1 MPLVTLFRG
10 DELALVD
17 TDNKATYENFIAHG
31 WAYEGP
37 TQTVETPPA
46 AETPPAKAE
55 EPKVENASPRGRKA
69 KQ

>member
-10 DELALVD
+10 DELAVVD
-17 TDNKATYENFIAHG
+17 TDNKATYDNFIAHG
-31 WAYEGP
+31 WARKAP
-37 TQTVETPPA
+37 AQTVQTPPA
-46 AETPPAKAE
+46 AETPPVQAE